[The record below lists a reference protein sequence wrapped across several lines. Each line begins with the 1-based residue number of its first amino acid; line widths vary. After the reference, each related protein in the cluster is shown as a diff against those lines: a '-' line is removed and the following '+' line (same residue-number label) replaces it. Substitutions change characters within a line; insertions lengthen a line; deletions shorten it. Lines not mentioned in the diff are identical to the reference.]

1 MAARFEP
8 DIDTDLLKEPAMN
21 ATTTHLIR
29 HALAALGFGLA
40 AGLAATALPAS
51 AQPEPTAIA
60 DYQLFVDP
68 PTRFAYIKLP
78 QRQPNGTYWKFVGQ
92 LDERS
97 MDLLPAGAVTT
108 LRRDQA
114 QTAATSQPS
123 APAVLDRAEP
133 RS

>member
-1 MAARFEP
+1 M
-8 DIDTDLLKEPAMN
+8 
-21 ATTTHLIR
+21 TTTTSRLMR
-29 HALAALGFGLA
+29 QALAALGLGLA
-40 AGLAATALPAS
+40 AGLALTALPAR
-51 AQPEPTAIA
+51 ADATGAAIA

-68 PTRFAYIKLP
+68 PMRFAYIKLP

-97 MDLLPAGAVTT
+97 MDLLPAGAVTS

-123 APAVLDRAEP
+123 AATPLDRAEP